1 MGLGR
6 LWPYL
11 RTNKH
16 LMIYSMFLIPII
28 SLFQA
33 LIPLSLRHAV
43 DEGITQHN
51 HQALLMW
58 SAGFGVLVLLEYLT
72 RAGQSITTSYAVFR
86 MIRDL
91 RMTLVKHILGLKAA
105 YHDKTLSGTL
115 STRATSDFDNLSES
129 LNMGVLTLA
138 VDIAVLVGILIGMF
152 TLSSQL
158 AMIALVVL
166 PVVLVIVQWF
176 SAALK
181 TTMLKARVR
190 IATLNG
196 YTQECLY
203 GHTTIKLLTGEPAA
217 TAHYQKLNKDYRDA
231 QMGSVVVD
239 ALMFSVLD
247 GIASVTLGLAL
258 WYVVSPAESRT
269 LLSAGILVA
278 FVQYIQQLFDPL
290 KNLGNKMAMLQG
302 AFSSLDRIFGLLD
315 QKDTIA
321 GPVKLTKIAGPIVF
335 SHVSFSYG
343 PDKPQV
349 LKDISF
355 RLDSQQSLAIVGTTG
370 SGKSTIIKLL
380 SRLYDQYQGE
390 ITLDGYNLKEL
401 DPHSLR
407 LHMSIVPQDIV
418 LFDGTIT
425 FNISLGL
432 PGVTQTD
439 VENAARMV
447 GAHEF
452 ISQLEG
458 GYNHP
463 IQERGANLSYGQK
476 QLIAFA
482 RAMSRRPGLV
492 ILDEA
497 TSSIDPESEQMI
509 QKATEA
515 VLSRT
520 TVIVIAHRL
529 VTIEKCHQIMLL
541 KSGSVVE
548 RGTHQELLELKKAY
562 WSLYHG
568 LSEGALEKS
577 DQAIVPT

>member
-1 MGLGR
+1 MV
-6 LWPYL
+6 
-11 RTNKH
+11 
-16 LMIYSMFLIPII
+16 
-28 SLFQA
+28 
-33 LIPLSLRHAV
+33 PLTLRHAV
-43 DEGITQHN
+43 DDGITKHN
-51 HQALLMW
+51 QEALWFW
-58 SAGFGVLVLLEYLT
+58 SAGFGALVLLEYLT

-91 RMTLVKHILGLKAA
+91 RLTLVKHILGLKAS
-105 YHDKTLSGTL
+105 YHDRTLSGTL

-129 LNMGVLTLA
+129 LNMGVLTLV
-138 VDIAVLVGILIGMF
+138 VDLAVLCGILIGMF
-152 TLSSQL
+152 TLSPQL
-158 AMIALVVL
+158 AMIALVIL
-166 PVVLVIVQWF
+166 PIVLVIVQWF

-181 TTMLKARVR
+181 NAMTKSRIR

-203 GHTTIKLLTGEPAA
+203 GHTTIKLLTGEPTA
-217 TAHYQKLNKDYRDA
+217 TTQYQKLNKEYRDA
-231 QMGSVVVD
+231 QMGSVVLD

-258 WYVVSPAESRT
+258 WYVVTPHDSKT

-302 AFSSLDRIFGLLD
+302 AFSSLDRIFGLLG
-315 QKDTIA
+315 QKESISGPVSLQKIGGTIA
-321 GPVKLTKIAGPIVF
+321 F

-343 PDKPQV
+343 PDKPDV

-355 RLDSQQSLAIVGTTG
+355 ELLPRRSLAIVGTTG

-380 SRLYDQYQGE
+380 ARLYDQYDGQ
-390 ITLDGYNLKEL
+390 IMLDGHDLRQL
-401 DPHSLR
+401 DPSSLR
-407 LHMSIVPQDIV
+407 RHMSIVPQDIV
-418 LFDGTIT
+418 LFDGTIA

-432 PGVTQTD
+432 QGVTFND
-439 VENAARMV
+439 VEQAAKMV

-452 ISQLEG
+452 IVNLEG
-458 GYNHP
+458 GYSHP
-463 IQERGANLSYGQK
+463 IKEQGSNLSYGQR

-482 RAMSRRPGLV
+482 RAMCRHPGLV

-497 TSSIDPESEQMI
+497 TSSIDPQSEQMI

-515 VLSRT
+515 VLALS

-529 VTIEKCHQIMLL
+529 STIEKCHQIMLL
-541 KSGSVVE
+541 KAGTLVE
-548 RGTHQELLELKKAY
+548 KGTHQELLDLKKDY

-568 LSEGALEKS
+568 VASRSSLTE
-577 DQAIVPT
+577 